1 MNNTSTHRLKSS
13 IGAAVQLAKHASQEK
28 VPTFVFISAHTGA
41 PIIPSGYLQT
51 KREAESTIST
61 ELPDLRSIFM
71 RPTFMYDSSRKPTL
85 PIALGGTIASEVNSL
100 VGGRLSFLGM
110 MAEKPLRV
118 GIVAAAV
125 VESIGDDEVKGVV
138 GPKKIEQLAT
148 KSWRREM
155 L

>member
-1 MNNTSTHRLKSS
+1 
-13 IGAAVQLAKHASQEK
+13 
-28 VPTFVFISAHTGA
+28 
-41 PIIPSGYLQT
+41 
-51 KREAESTIST
+51 
-61 ELPDLRSIFM
+61 
-71 RPTFMYDSSRKPTL
+71 MYDSSRKPTL

-118 GIVAAAV
+118 GIVAAAA